1 MVILCASHENES
13 FMLLKFGQI
22 SICQNQKLQIPIS
35 MVYKPPDMILTKS
48 DMIVLLWKFVMK
60 SHDNLLI
67 QIRNFFSSFTLL
79 YFLSQIVTQIW
90 LYVAVDFTHH
100 IFLFH
105 YFSFLLNLFSNENHL
120 CHRVIYV
127 TKNVPWKS
135 RGISNVFLGWSRA
148 VVLHAYRTIL
158 SNAVCHSF
166 LKLLQLV
173 K

>member
-48 DMIVLLWKFVMK
+48 DMIVLLWNFVMK

-105 YFSFLLNLFSNENHL
+105 YFSFCWIYFPTK
-120 CHRVIYV
+120 ITYV
-127 TKNVPWKS
+127 TVSFTLPKMCLENPE
-135 RGISNVFLGWSRA
+135 GFQ
-148 VVLHAYRTIL
+148 T
-158 SNAVCHSF
+158 SF
-166 LKLLQLV
+166 LDDHVRWCCMHTEQYYQMPFV
-173 K
+173 IHSWNYYNW